1 VVLSESPAFRQ
12 LIWFDPVNMCELVGL
27 FLSFRG
33 QGQQQLWHHPLS
45 RVHNHLSAK
54 TELLVPQTPLSSMDT
69 QTPVKDPPT
78 PDQTLLVLLAQTGDR
93 TALEQLL
100 RAAYTPLR
108 RYIRGLVSADLADDI
123 LQETSL
129 QIFRKL
135 PFLREP
141 CVFRPWTFRI
151 ASRIAFS
158 HLKHARRW
166 QPLDDAPIEHLTTL
180 HPSFGEPTDE
190 AFSTLLDHVSAASRA
205 VLLLHY
211 QHDLSLEE
219 SAAIL
224 EIPIGTAKSRLHYG
238 VNTLR
243 KHLTAERKP
252 A

>member
-1 VVLSESPAFRQ
+1 MHPRTQVEELPA
-12 LIWFDPVNMCELVGL
+12 
-27 FLSFRG
+27 
-33 QGQQQLWHHPLS
+33 
-45 RVHNHLSAK
+45 
-54 TELLVPQTPLSSMDT
+54 
-69 QTPVKDPPT
+69 
-78 PDQTLLVLLAQTGDR
+78 PDQTLLVLLAQAGDR

-100 RAAYTPLR
+100 HDAYAPLR
-108 RYIRGLVSADLADDI
+108 RYITRLVGGDLADDV

-141 CVFRPWTFRI
+141 AVFRPWTYRI

-158 HLKHARRW
+158 HLKRARRW
-166 QPLDDAPIEHLTTL
+166 QPLDDALAEHLTTL
-180 HPSFGEPTDE
+180 HPSLGEPPDE
-190 AFSTLLDHVSAASRA
+190 AFLTLLDRVSPASRA

-224 EIPIGTAKSRLHYG
+224 EIPIGTAKSRLNYG

-243 KHLTAERKP
+243 KHLTPKGN
-252 A
+252 

>member
-1 VVLSESPAFRQ
+1 
-12 LIWFDPVNMCELVGL
+12 
-27 FLSFRG
+27 
-33 QGQQQLWHHPLS
+33 
-45 RVHNHLSAK
+45 
-54 TELLVPQTPLSSMDT
+54 
-69 QTPVKDPPT
+69 
-78 PDQTLLVLLAQTGDR
+78 LAG
-93 TALEQLL
+93 
-100 RAAYTPLR
+100 AA
-108 RYIRGLVSADLADDI
+108 LADDV

-141 CVFRPWTFRI
+141 AVFRPWTLRI

-158 HLKHARRW
+158 HLKRARRW
-166 QPLDDAPIEHLTTL
+166 LPLDDFSFEPLTTL
-180 HPSFGEPTDE
+180 DSNLGELPDA
-190 AFSTLLDHVSAASRA
+190 AFFALLDHVSPASRA

-238 VNTLR
+238 VTTLR
-243 KHLTAERKP
+243 KLLTSERNP

>member
-1 VVLSESPAFRQ
+1 MHAPTDAT
-12 LIWFDPVNMCELVGL
+12 G
-27 FLSFRG
+27 
-33 QGQQQLWHHPLS
+33 
-45 RVHNHLSAK
+45 
-54 TELLVPQTPLSSMDT
+54 
-69 QTPVKDPPT
+69 PPP

-93 TALEQLL
+93 DALEGLL
-100 RAAYTPLR
+100 RDTHAPLR
-108 RYIRGLVSADLADDI
+108 RYITRLVGADLADDI

-141 CVFRPWTFRI
+141 AVFRPWTFRI
-151 ASRIAFS
+151 ASRIAFT
-158 HLKHARRW
+158 HLKRARRW
-166 QPLDDAPIEHLTTL
+166 EPLEAAPPELILTPNSNFGELPDDA
-180 HPSFGEPTDE
+180 F
-190 AFSTLLDHVSAASRA
+190 FTLLDQVSPASRA

-238 VNTLR
+238 VATLR
-243 KHLTAERKP
+243 KYLTTERKP